1 MKRKFEFKVQQDVL
15 DLGVKIKGVRIHGID
30 NTVYSSSL
38 NDYIDVHVKR
48 LLKNNSLEVLKE
60 DRIIQGFYELHK
72 EVGIPKRK
80 NLPASE
86 NLLKNL
92 LKKQEFHKINPLVD
106 LYNLISMDTKLA
118 LGAHD
123 LDKTEGNISLRLTQ
137 GNENYIPLGSVEAKE
152 VKAGIYSYIDDAND
166 IICYSEIR
174 QVDKTKVTEESKDVF
189 FIVQGNQ
196 ATTDKYVED
205 VAKELITV
213 VTYYLGGTGEIL

>member
-1 MKRKFEFKVQQDVL
+1 MNQKFEFKVQPEVL
-15 DLGVKIKGVRIHGID
+15 DLRVKIKGVRIQEIN

-48 LLKNNSLEVLKE
+48 
-60 DRIIQGFYELHK
+60 
-72 EVGIPKRK
+72 
-80 NLPASE
+80 
-86 NLLKNL
+86 LLKNL

-123 LDKTEGNISLRLTQ
+123 LDKIEGNITLRLTQ
-137 GNENYIPLGSVEAKE
+137 GNGNYIPLGSEEAKE

-174 QVDKTKVTEESKDVF
+174 
-189 FIVQGNQ
+189 
-196 ATTDKYVED
+196 
-205 VAKELITV
+205 
-213 VTYYLGGTGEIL
+213 

>member
-1 MKRKFEFKVQQDVL
+1 MNRKFEFKVQPEVL
-15 DLGVKIKGVRIHGID
+15 DLRVKIKGVRIQEIN

-48 LLKNNSLEVLKE
+48 
-60 DRIIQGFYELHK
+60 
-72 EVGIPKRK
+72 
-80 NLPASE
+80 
-86 NLLKNL
+86 LLKNL

-123 LDKTEGNISLRLTQ
+123 LDKIEGNITLRLTQ
-137 GNENYIPLGSVEAKE
+137 GNENYIPLGSEEAKE

-174 QVDKTKVTEESKDVF
+174 QVDKTKVTNESKDIF
-189 FIVQGNQ
+189 FIVQGNKE
-196 ATTDKYVED
+196 TSDKYVKD
-205 VAKELITV
+205 IAKEL
-213 VTYYLGGTGEIL
+213 YYSFDLLFRGN